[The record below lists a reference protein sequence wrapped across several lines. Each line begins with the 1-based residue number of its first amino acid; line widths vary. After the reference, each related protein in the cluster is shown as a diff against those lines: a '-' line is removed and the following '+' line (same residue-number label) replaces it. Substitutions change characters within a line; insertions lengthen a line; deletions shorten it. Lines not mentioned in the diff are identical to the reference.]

1 MKPQATYQCGHEST
15 KEFDCRSSIARS
27 DAAQWPAK
35 AAVRDCP
42 KCRKEKILFKI
53 ATLTPDQMRNI
64 LRGFAS
70 DLRVSAEIEEVWQAR

>member
-35 AAVRDCP
+35 AAQRDCP

-53 ATLTPDQMRNI
+53 ATLTPEQMRAI
-64 LRGFAS
+64 LR
-70 DLRVSAEIEEVWQAR
+70 DLHSNAAVMCSIEEA